1 MRSALS
7 SHMVRGSNKAEIQKL
22 INDILQDMSTED
34 TITISFERKS
44 DEEALIEELT
54 RQGIMV

>member
-7 SHMVRGSNKAEIQKL
+7 THMIRGYNKAEIQRR
-22 INDILQDMSTED
+22 INDILQDMGSED

-44 DEEALIEELT
+44 DHEALVEELT
-54 RQGIMV
+54 RQGIIL